1 MTKSALKQLAATAK
15 HRMKNGY
22 YQEEC
27 SDRSLLSSQ
36 EKEEK
41 RVYQKI
47 IEMNAS
53 GENVFN
59 PLGRLVEVD
68 KYEKMTPLQ
77 KERYILIL
85 SNTYLKMLNKYLESK
100 KLSL

>member
-22 YQEEC
+22 YQEDC
-27 SDRSLLSSQ
+27 QDKSLLSSQ

-41 RVYQKI
+41 RVYAKI
-47 IEMNAS
+47 VEMNAS
-53 GENVFN
+53 GEAVFN
-59 PLGRLVEVD
+59 PLGRLVESEKFD
-68 KYEKMTPLQ
+68 KMTSVQ

-85 SNTYLKMLNKYLESK
+85 SNTYIKMLNKYLESK
-100 KLSL
+100 KVSY

>member
-27 SDRSLLSSQ
+27 SDKSILSSQ

-41 RVYQKI
+41 RVYAKI
-47 IEMNAS
+47 VEMHAT
-53 GENVFN
+53 GEDVFN
-59 PLGRLVEVD
+59 PLGRLVELD
-68 KYEKMTPLQ
+68 KYEKLDAIQ

-85 SNTYLKMLNKYLESK
+85 SNTYLKMLNKYLESNK
-100 KLSL
+100 VIN

>member
-27 SDRSLLSSQ
+27 SDKSLLSSQ

-41 RVYQKI
+41 RVYAKI
-47 IEMNAS
+47 VEMNSS
-53 GENVFN
+53 GEDVFN
-59 PLGRLVEVD
+59 PLGRLVELD
-68 KYEKMTPLQ
+68 KYERMTPVQ

-100 KLSL
+100 KVSF

>member
-22 YQEEC
+22 YQDEC
-27 SDRSLLSSQ
+27 SDKSLLSSQ

-41 RVYQKI
+41 RVYAKI
-47 IEMNAS
+47 VEMNAS
-53 GENVFN
+53 GEDVFN
-59 PLGRLVEVD
+59 PLGRLVEID
-68 KYEKMTPLQ
+68 KYEKMNAIQ

-100 KLSL
+100 KISY

>member
-1 MTKSALKQLAATAK
+1 MTKSALKQLAQTAK

-27 SDRSLLSSQ
+27 SDKSLLSSQ

-47 IEMNAS
+47 VEMNSS
-53 GENVFN
+53 GEDVFN
-59 PLGRLVEVD
+59 PLGRLVEVE

>member
-27 SDRSLLSSQ
+27 SDKSLLSSQ

-41 RVYQKI
+41 RVYDKI
-47 IEMNAS
+47 VEMNAS

-59 PLGRLVEVD
+59 PLGRLVELD
-68 KYEKMTPLQ
+68 KYEKMSSVE
-77 KERYILIL
+77 KERYVLIL
-85 SNTYLKMLNKYLESK
+85 SNTYLKMLNKYFESK
-100 KLSL
+100 KASY

>member
-22 YQEEC
+22 FQEEC
-27 SDRSLLSSQ
+27 SDKSLLSSQ

-53 GENVFN
+53 GEDVFN
-59 PLGRLVEVD
+59 PLGRLVEVE
-68 KYEKMTPLQ
+68 KYEKLTPLQ

>member
-22 YQEEC
+22 YQDEC
-27 SDRSLLSSQ
+27 SDKSLLSSQ

-41 RVYQKI
+41 RVYAKI
-47 IEMNAS
+47 VEMNAS
-53 GENVFN
+53 GEDVFN
-59 PLGRLVEVD
+59 PLGRLVEID
-68 KYEKMTPLQ
+68 RYEKMNALQ

-100 KLSL
+100 KISY